1 MWGEVAGWI
10 PSIRAWITKRRR
22 IGDMVKGKKFA
33 NP

>member
-10 PSIRAWITKRRR
+10 PSIRAWITKKKE
-22 IGDMVKGKKFA
+22 GDIVKGKKFA

>member
-10 PSIRAWITKRRR
+10 PSIRAWIKKKED
-22 IGDMVKGKKFA
+22 IVKGNKFT